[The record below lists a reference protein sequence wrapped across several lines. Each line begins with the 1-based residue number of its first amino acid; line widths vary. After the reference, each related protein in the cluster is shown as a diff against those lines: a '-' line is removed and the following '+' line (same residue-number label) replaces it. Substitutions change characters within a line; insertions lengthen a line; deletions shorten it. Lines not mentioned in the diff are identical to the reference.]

1 MKRYILI
8 NRMPKGGGAEKQA
21 YLLFTNMPA
30 DKIVCLE
37 QGDEYGIP
45 ASGIVHL
52 SDHVPATSALI
63 KYLSL
68 PLYAYRLYKL
78 IKKEGNVQVISFM
91 ERSNYT
97 NILLKI
103 FKKHEAVISVRVH
116 PGFFTGIK
124 KINRLLNILLLHF
137 SDKITSNSA
146 DTINW
151 FEKRAGKKNRQKLF
165 LTPNGYDLADIR
177 LKATEPLPTAVAP
190 VFNSP
195 VLISMGRLCEQ
206 KGQLFLINSFIKL
219 RPSVPALKLVLLG
232 AGPLLEPLIAHCKA
246 NGLTAVAVDSA
257 AESTPDADVYFLGL
271 KQNPF
276 KYIARSSLFAL
287 SSVNEGLPGALIEA
301 MICLVPVIA
310 ANCPSGPREII
321 CPHMSEDTPV
331 NSPVVTNTG
340 VLMPTF
346 VQKDFTDE
354 AGRTAKEHIWASEI
368 TRLFTTNNL
377 LAQVKSGNAER
388 VMEYDEENVLAS
400 WNRVL
405 HFNKALQ

>member
-21 YLLFTNMPA
+21 YLLFKNIPC
-30 DKIVCLE
+30 DKIICLE
-37 QGDEYGIP
+37 QGEEYGIP
-45 ASGIVHL
+45 ATSIIHL
-52 SDHVPATSALI
+52 SKHVPATAAFI
-63 KYLSL
+63 KYLFL
-68 PLYAYRLYKL
+68 PVYAFRLYRL
-78 IKKEGNVQVISFM
+78 IRTEGEVQVISFM

-151 FEKRAGKKNRQKLF
+151 FKKRAGRKNSAKLF
-165 LTPNGYDLADIR
+165 LTPNGYNLSDIR
-177 LKATEPLPTAVAP
+177 LKAEAPLPDAVVP
-190 VFNSP
+190 VFNNP

-206 KGQLFLINSFIKL
+206 KGQLFLINSFVKL
-219 RPSVPALKLVLLG
+219 KPSVPALKLVLLG
-232 AGPLLEPLIAHCKA
+232 AGPLLEQLINHCNA
-246 NGLTAVAVDSA
+246 NQLTAVAVDTEEA
-257 AESTPDADVYFLGL
+257 TVPEADVYFLGL

-287 SSVNEGLPGALIEA
+287 TSINEGLPGALIEA
-301 MICLVPVIA
+301 MICSVPVIS

-321 CPHMSEDTPV
+321 CPAMAEDELVT
-331 NSPVVTNTG
+331 SPVVTNNG

-346 VQKDFTDE
+346 LQKDFTDE
-354 AGRTAKEHIWASEI
+354 AGRTAKEQIWASEI
-368 TRLFTTNNL
+368 TRLFTTDGSL
-377 LAQVKSGNAER
+377 KQVKSGNSER
-388 VMEYDEENVLAS
+388 VQEYDEINVLSA
-400 WNRVL
+400 WNKVL
-405 HFNKALQ
+405 HFSKG

>member
-21 YLLFTNMPA
+21 YLLFKNIPC
-30 DKIVCLE
+30 DKIICLE
-37 QGDEYGIP
+37 QGNEYGIP
-45 ASGIVHL
+45 VPGIIHL
-52 SDHVPATSALI
+52 SKHVPATAALI
-63 KYLSL
+63 KYLFL
-68 PLYAYRLYKL
+68 PVYAYRLYRL
-78 IKKEGNVQVISFM
+78 IRKESGVQVISFM

-151 FEKRAGKKNRQKLF
+151 FKKRAGRKNSAKLF
-165 LTPNGYDLADIR
+165 LTPNGYNLSEIR
-177 LKATEPLPTAVAP
+177 MKAAEPLPPAIVP
-190 VFNSP
+190 VFNNP

-232 AGPLLEPLIAHCKA
+232 AGPLLEPLINHCRA
-246 NGLTAVAVDSA
+246 NKLTAVAVA
-257 AESTPDADVYFLGL
+257 AEAAEVPGADVYFFGL

-276 KYIARSSLFAL
+276 KYIAKSSLFAL
-287 SSVNEGLPGALIEA
+287 TSVNEGLPGALIEA
-301 MICLVPVIA
+301 MICSVPVIS

-321 CPHMSEDTPV
+321 CPGMTEDEPV
-331 NSPVVTNTG
+331 TSAIVTNNG

-346 VQKDFTDE
+346 SQKDFTDE
-354 AGRTAKEHIWASEI
+354 AGRAAKEQIWASAI
-368 TRLFTTNNL
+368 TKLFTTSGL
-377 LAQVKSGNAER
+377 LGQVQSENAER
-388 VMEYDEENVLAS
+388 VQEYDEINVLNA
-400 WNRVL
+400 WDKVL
-405 HFNKALQ
+405 HFSKA

>member
-21 YLLFTNMPA
+21 YLLFKNIPC
-30 DKIVCLE
+30 DKIICLE
-37 QGDEYGIP
+37 QGNEYGIP
-45 ASGIVHL
+45 SPGIIHL
-52 SDHVPATSALI
+52 SKHVPATAAYI
-63 KYLSL
+63 KYLFL
-68 PLYAYRLYKL
+68 PVYAYRLYRL
-78 IKKEGNVQVISFM
+78 IRHESEVQVISFM

-103 FKKHEAVISVRVH
+103 FKKHEAIISVRVH

-124 KINRLLNILLLHF
+124 KINRLLNILLLRF

-151 FEKRAGKKNRQKLF
+151 FKKRAGRKNSAKLF
-165 LTPNGYDLADIR
+165 LTPNGYNLPEIR
-177 LKATEPLPTAVAP
+177 LRAAEPLPAALAP

-219 RPSVPALKLVLLG
+219 RPSVPALKLVFLG
-232 AGPLLEPLIAHCKA
+232 AGPLLEQLMNHCNAHQ
-246 NGLTAVAVDSA
+246 LTAVAVDADASSVP
-257 AESTPDADVYFLGL
+257 EADVYFLGL

-276 KYIARSSLFAL
+276 KYIAKSSLFAL
-287 SSVNEGLPGALIEA
+287 PSVNEGLPGALIEA
-301 MICLVPVIA
+301 MICSVPVIA

-321 CPHMSEDTPV
+321 CPAMAEDEPV
-331 NSPVVTNTG
+331 NKPVVTNNG

-346 VQKDFTDE
+346 LQKDFTDE
-354 AGRTAKEHIWASEI
+354 AGRTAKEQIWAAEI
-368 TRLFTTNNL
+368 TRLFTGNNL
-377 LAQVKSGNAER
+377 LNQVKSGNAER
-388 VMEYDEENVLAS
+388 VQEYDEVNVLHA

-405 HFNKALQ
+405 RFRN

>member
-21 YLLFTNMPA
+21 YLLFKNIPC
-30 DKIVCLE
+30 DKIICLE
-37 QGDEYGIP
+37 QGNEYDIPSHGI
-45 ASGIVHL
+45 IHL
-52 SDHVPATSALI
+52 SNHVPATAAFI
-63 KYLSL
+63 KYLFL
-68 PLYAYRLYKL
+68 PVYAYRLYRL
-78 IKKEGNVQVISFM
+78 IRREGDVQVISFM

-97 NILLKI
+97 NILLKL

-151 FEKRAGKKNRQKLF
+151 FKKRAGRKNSAKLF
-165 LTPNGYDLADIR
+165 LTPNGYNLSDVR
-177 LKATEPLPTAVAP
+177 LKAAEPLPAAVVP

-219 RPSVPALKLVLLG
+219 RPTVPALKLVFLG
-232 AGPLLEPLIAHCKA
+232 AGPLLEPLINHCNA
-246 NGLTAVAVDSA
+246 NQLTAVAVDAGSSSVP
-257 AESTPDADVYFLGL
+257 EADVYFLGL

-276 KYIARSSLFAL
+276 KYIAKSSLFAL
-287 SSVNEGLPGALIEA
+287 TSVNEGLPGALIEA
-301 MICLVPVIA
+301 MICSVPVIS

-321 CPHMSEDTPV
+321 CPGMPEDEPV
-331 NSPVVTNTG
+331 TSPVVTNNG
-340 VLMPTF
+340 ILMPTF
-346 VQKDFTDE
+346 LQKDFTDE
-354 AGRTAKEHIWASEI
+354 TGRTAKEQIWASEI
-368 TRLFTTNNL
+368 ARLFTSNGIL
-377 LAQVKSGNAER
+377 GHVKSGNADR
-388 VMEYDEENVLAS
+388 VQEYDEVNVLNA

-405 HFNKALQ
+405 HFSKA

>member
-21 YLLFTNMPA
+21 YLLFKSIPC
-30 DKIVCLE
+30 DKIICLE
-37 QGDEYGIP
+37 QGNEYGISAP
-45 ASGIVHL
+45 GIIHL
-52 SDHVPATSALI
+52 SKHVPATAAFI
-63 KYLSL
+63 KYLFL
-68 PLYAYRLYKL
+68 PVYAYRLYRL
-78 IKKEGNVQVISFM
+78 IRKEGEVQVISFM

-151 FEKRAGKKNRQKLF
+151 FKKRAGSKNSAKLF
-165 LTPNGYDLADIR
+165 LTPNGYNLSEIR
-177 LKATEPLPTAVAP
+177 LKAEDPLPPAVVQ

-206 KGQLFLINSFIKL
+206 KGQLFLINSFVKL
-219 RPSVPALKLVLLG
+219 KPSVPALKLVLLG
-232 AGPLLEPLIAHCKA
+232 AGPLLEQLINHCNA
-246 NGLTAVAVDSA
+246 NQLTAVAVDTEEA
-257 AESTPDADVYFLGL
+257 TVPEADVYFLGL

-276 KYIARSSLFAL
+276 KYIAKASLFAL
-287 SSVNEGLPGALIEA
+287 TSINEGLPGALIEA
-301 MICLVPVIA
+301 MICSVPVIS

-321 CPHMSEDTPV
+321 CPGMEEDESVT
-331 NSPVVTNTG
+331 NPVVTNNG
-340 VLMPTF
+340 VLMPNF
-346 VQKDFTDE
+346 LQKDFTDE
-354 AGRTAKEHIWASEI
+354 AGRTAKEQIWASEI
-368 TRLFTTNNL
+368 TRLFTTNGL
-377 LAQVKSGNAER
+377 LSQVKSGNGKR
-388 VMEYDEENVLAS
+388 VQEYDEINVLNA

-405 HFNKALQ
+405 HFSKA